1 MEPRSSGSHD
11 SLSTPL
17 QGDHWRTSFC
27 HAVIKRTLVDI
38 TDVLSGVVL
47 MHRLKN
53 MKTFVLTWV
62 RRDGLRP
69 PDVVAFTWTQII

>member
-17 QGDHWRTSFC
+17 QGDNEKW
-27 HAVIKRTLVDI
+27 TLVDV